1 MYLLTAERTN
11 DGWMLA
17 KWERN
22 GKTAVVDCFPPSFP
36 LQPFEKGEEGG
47 GLRLSPIVVSISS
60 SGFSS
65 SSSSSS
71 FPSAGS
77 TSSHTSL
84 SSLRQRKEP
93 PLGREE
99 EEATSDLSSP
109 LPSPRD
115 KSPLSPACVRVC
127 SFLPLRDNSFLGK
140 KHGSGCFV
148 SAGPPFLFCLFH
160 SPSRVFVPPST
171 CEVRSYNTT
180 QRICG
185 SLRSWLILGERAGTI
200 EEGCCSIRTTGKGWL
215 G

>member
-1 MYLLTAERTN
+1 MAKLLLLTAS
-11 DGWMLA
+11 LPP
-17 KWERN
+17 
-22 GKTAVVDCFPPSFP
+22 FPSSHS
-36 LQPFEKGEEGG
+36 KKVKRG

-84 SSLRQRKEP
+84 SSLSSLRQIKEP

-99 EEATSDLSSP
+99 EEATSDFSSP

-127 SFLPLRDNSFLGK
+127 SFLPLRDNSFPGK
-140 KHGSGCFV
+140 KTWLRLLRFRRSSISFFLV
-148 SAGPPFLFCLFH
+148 PF
-160 SPSRVFVPPST
+160 
-171 CEVRSYNTT
+171 
-180 QRICG
+180 
-185 SLRSWLILGERAGTI
+185 TI
-200 EEGCCSIRTTGKGWL
+200 KGVCASFNV
-215 G
+215 